1 MSVRKGYLYALM
13 LALGL
18 FLWTN
23 VADAWSE
30 PAVPEAKQADTTV
43 VQPWTSAEA
52 LYESSMKAQELRLK
66 LVAMHTASDTQ
77 QGSLELLGAQEDLQ
91 TFLYLAG
98 KRGTVSAH
106 SFSAYGDGGHGCA
119 SAQCAFSVMIF
130 CLFKCV

>member
-30 PAVPEAKQADTTV
+30 PAVPAAKQADTTV

-91 TFLYLAG
+91 TFYTWLENEGRFQRILSL
-98 KRGTVSAH
+98 RMETVDTAVH
-106 SFSAYGDGGHGCA
+106 RL
-119 SAQCAFSVMIF
+119 SVHF
-130 CLFKCV
+130 QL

>member
-30 PAVPEAKQADTTV
+30 PAVPAVKQEDTTV

-91 TFLYLAG
+91 TFYTWLENEGRFQRILSL
-98 KRGTVSAH
+98 RMETVDTAVH
-106 SFSAYGDGGHGCA
+106 RL
-119 SAQCAFSVMIF
+119 SVHF
-130 CLFKCV
+130 QL

>member
-91 TFLYLAG
+91 TFYTWLENEGRFQRILSL
-98 KRGTVSAH
+98 RMETVDTAVH
-106 SFSAYGDGGHGCA
+106 RL
-119 SAQCAFSVMIF
+119 SVHF
-130 CLFKCV
+130 QL

>member
-30 PAVPEAKQADTTV
+30 PAVPVAKQADTTV

-91 TFLYLAG
+91 TFYTWLENEGRFQRILSL
-98 KRGTVSAH
+98 RMETVDTAVH
-106 SFSAYGDGGHGCA
+106 RL
-119 SAQCAFSVMIF
+119 SVHF
-130 CLFKCV
+130 QL